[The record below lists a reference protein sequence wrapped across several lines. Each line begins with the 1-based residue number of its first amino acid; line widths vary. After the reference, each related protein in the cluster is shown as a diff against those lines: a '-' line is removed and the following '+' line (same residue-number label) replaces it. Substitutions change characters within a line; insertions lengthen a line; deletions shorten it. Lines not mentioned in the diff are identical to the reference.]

1 MTLGGYPGWL
11 AVTMSQEVRLCSLL
25 EKLGQKVDVVLHG
38 QSTRRRGLP
47 IGLPHQF
54 SVEYVL
60 DVRRSEMGKY
70 LRAELLPQCEPAHP
84 ENQYRS
90 ELISVVPEF
99 EVLFAQDFSD

>member
-1 MTLGGYPGWL
+1 MTPGGYPGWL
-11 AVTMSQEVRLCSLL
+11 NITMSQRDRFCSLL
-25 EKLGQKVDVVLHG
+25 ETLGQKVDAVLRG
-38 QSTRRRGLP
+38 QSTKRRDLP

-54 SVEYVL
+54 SAEYGL
-60 DVRRSEMGKY
+60 AFRRSEMGKY

-90 ELISVVPEF
+90 ELISVVREF